1 MSKSRSLPEE
11 LIKIKAHEIWEKRQ
25 REGRDGTPEG
35 DWIKAKKYLEK
46 HWWEVY
52 WWKLKRI
59 PTTIYKPYYLL
70 EKRVLEPVD
79 AWIKRQASISILTQL
94 AILAAIVAFI
104 GGENVRRNNEV
115 FSAWQ
120 TITSAEGQ
128 TGSGGRIEALEFLNS
143 RPWRFP
149 WIGWTEEEWFWD
161 ENKKECN
168 HRKLPGFRWER
179 QPLTGLSAP
188 GAYLADVKL
197 CGASLENAYLIYA
210 NLRSANL
217 GWTILVEAE
226 LVRANLWGADLK
238 RANLGVAIL
247 VEAELVAA
255 NLGEAILAGAD
266 LRRAILTV
274 TRLNYADLRFANLG
288 RANLEGANFEKSELF
303 GKVQNLTPTQV
314 KFACNWQQAKFDE
327 EFQKALAKEPDQEV
341 DCSKWER

>member
-1 MSKSRSLPEE
+1 M
-11 LIKIKAHEIWEKRQ
+11 
-25 REGRDGTPEG
+25 
-35 DWIKAKKYLEK
+35 KKLFDDFLTWLK
-46 HWWEVY
+46 KPNPDTTLVN
-52 WWKLKRI
+52 WWKRKEERHRAKVIQRSKAERQAEEEYQESIRTEAYLLWEADG
-59 PTTIYKPYYLL
+59 KPKGKDDYYWTLAIDKVTGQKISNFNFICKLYYLL
-70 EKRVLEPVD
+70 EKRVLEPTD
-79 AWIKRQASISILTQL
+79 KWISRQAFFTILGRLGNL
-94 AILAAIVAFI
+94 AVVVTIVTFVF
-104 GGENVRRNNEV
+104 GENVRRNNEV

-179 QPLTGLSAP
+179 QPLTGLSAS

-210 NLRSANL
+210 NLEGANL
-217 GWTILVEAE
+217 GWAILVEAE

-238 RANLGVAIL
+238 RANLGGAIL

-255 NLGEAILAGAD
+255 NLGEANLAGAD

-274 TRLNYADLRFANLG
+274 TRLNYAYLIYANLGGANLWGADLRFANL
-288 RANLEGANFEKSELF
+288 EGANKIQIS
-303 GKVQNLTPTQV
+303 
-314 KFACNWQQAKFDE
+314 
-327 EFQKALAKEPDQEV
+327 
-341 DCSKWER
+341 